1 MNTKIRPTQQPQY
14 SQANRWKGAPALVFG
29 GIVLGAM
36 LSLSACGEIDQK
48 AKTEKVYAKKLDT
61 HAYDGDKFKG
71 DKAKWEAS
79 LAQRNGSQNESV
91 RINGK

>member
-1 MNTKIRPTQQPQY
+1 MNTRIRHTQQPQY
-14 SQANRWKGAPALVFG
+14 SRANGWKGAPVLVFG
-29 GIVLGAM
+29 GIVLSAM
-36 LSLSACGEIDQK
+36 LGLSACGEIDQK

-91 RINGK
+91 KINGK